1 MVGTEPADIFF
12 FSLIILYVH
21 VCVCVCVCE
30 ERKRTRLESVETALH
45 CVVTKVHSCILVRWG
60 RV

>member
-12 FSLIILYVH
+12 FSLINIYIH
-21 VCVCVCVCE
+21 VCVCVCE

-45 CVVTKVHSCILVRWG
+45 CVVTTLVRTG
-60 RV
+60 EVG